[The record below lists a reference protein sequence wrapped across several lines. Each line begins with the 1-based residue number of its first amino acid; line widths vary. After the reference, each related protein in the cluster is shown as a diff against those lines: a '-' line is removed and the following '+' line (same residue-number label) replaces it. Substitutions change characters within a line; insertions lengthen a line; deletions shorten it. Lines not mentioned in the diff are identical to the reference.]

1 MINHIHQQMQR
12 KGLQTVY
19 KFQKTPT
26 GFDAILRESPTQRS
40 TSINTSIL
48 EAQYQELRYLKC

>member
-26 GFDAILRESPTQRS
+26 GFDAFLRESQIQKS

-48 EAQYQELRYLKC
+48 EAQY

>member
-1 MINHIHQQMQR
+1 MINCIHQQMQR
-12 KGLQTVY
+12 KGLQTLY

-26 GFDAILRESPTQRS
+26 GFDAFLSESQIQNS

-48 EAQYQELRYLKC
+48 EAQY